1 MIDTSLLIEYY
12 RKAKKGETR
21 LYQHAVAGKKLVVSA
36 ISEYEILNGA
46 KPQHIEFWGMM
57 RGFIDVL
64 PFDSGAAQR
73 SAEIVSQLKKNRR
86 SIDAPDLFIA
96 ATAIEHGLPFDTLNT
111 KDFEHIE
118 ALVLL

>member
-1 MIDTSLLIEYY
+1 
-12 RKAKKGETR
+12 
-21 LYQHAVAGKKLVVSA
+21 
-36 ISEYEILNGA
+36 
-46 KPQHIEFWGMM
+46 MM

-73 SAEIVSQLKKNRR
+73 SAEIVAQLKKKRR